1 MLKLLNVKNP
11 HIFLIG
17 TGGTG
22 GFYLESLVRLLA
34 DFKRPVT
41 IEAYDGDKVESKN
54 LKRQN
59 FTIDDLDHYKV
70 DVLAKRLVKNV
81 LKAPKIIPH
90 HVYLI
95 SDDELETEIALLDD
109 NETPIIIDA
118 VDNTSTRRLIN
129 KVVKDLTG
137 VLPVIVLNS
146 GNNDQ
151 GGQIVVWSD
160 EKAEHKTITKT
171 TSVVLQSMLDLFPET
186 NVIKDERDENPGL
199 VSICADESESK
210 PQAMMANV
218 LNGNLMA
225 SLTLNLIQNKPISH
239 NVYRTNLNTL
249 TVTGFD
255 KFESV
260 N

>member
-81 LKAPKIIPH
+81 LKAPKLFH
-90 HVYLI
+90 
-95 SDDELETEIALLDD
+95 
-109 NETPIIIDA
+109 
-118 VDNTSTRRLIN
+118 
-129 KVVKDLTG
+129 
-137 VLPVIVLNS
+137 
-146 GNNDQ
+146 
-151 GGQIVVWSD
+151 
-160 EKAEHKTITKT
+160 ITY
-171 TSVVLQSMLDLFPET
+171 
-186 NVIKDERDENPGL
+186 I
-199 VSICADESESK
+199 
-210 PQAMMANV
+210 
-218 LNGNLMA
+218 
-225 SLTLNLIQNKPISH
+225 
-239 NVYRTNLNTL
+239 
-249 TVTGFD
+249 
-255 KFESV
+255 
-260 N
+260 